1 MQCDKCE
8 IKKICKVYDFMKEHS
23 PEINFTIQCGY
34 APIQSMATG
43 KLTISNIKR
52 QPFNFSNDTF
62 ETEEAIDFAPRQ
74 KKKKLVKCKTCDGT
88 DYEEYINKCSICGKE
103 VCGNCG
109 TSSDGRVYCEECWNN
124 DNKQSIKD
132 AIELTLEEEEKKDE
146 NY

>member
-8 IKKICKVYDFMKEHS
+8 IKKICKVYDFIKEHS
-23 PEINFTIQCGY
+23 SEINFTIQCGY
-34 APIQSMATG
+34 MSMQAMATG
-43 KLTISNIKR
+43 KVEISNVKR
-52 QPFNFSNDTF
+52 QPFNFLNDTY
-62 ETEEAIDFAPRQ
+62 ETEEAIDFKKRE
-74 KKKKLVKCKTCDGT
+74 KKKIVKCKTCDGT